1 MARTKGRLESF
12 FKKGALSS
20 ILLSFATH
28 PHPTIPS
35 PSSMLLR
42 RFFSALLL
50 LTPLYAAETLPKPK
64 AEHVLL
70 VVWDGMRP
78 DFINAQNTPNLYA
91 LAQRGTFFAHN
102 HSFWPT
108 TTEVNGT
115 VFSTGVFPARS
126 TVVANKEYRPDIDPK
141 KPVGTDDAEVMI
153 KGDSLTGGHYLGVP
167 TVVELARQ
175 AGFPTAVAGT
185 KPVALLQDRSR
196 EKPATPKSA
205 IVFGGKIYPAHEAST
220 LEALLGPFPIYKAS
234 FENPKPNTAG
244 NRWTTRALLEY
255 LWRDGVPRY
264 SVLWLSD
271 PDFPQHASAPGEPAA
286 LSGIHDSDTHL
297 GMAIDDLKKRGL
309 LDKTDIFVVSDHGF
323 STIGR
328 TVDPVKYYNDH
339 EVPAVKQFTL
349 GTKPGQ
355 VISVSVGGATGLYVI
370 GHDAATIAKLVE
382 LLQASDFSGPIF
394 TKAALPGTFAL
405 KDAHIDSPYAADI
418 VFAFRWSID
427 KNKNGTPGLIVAEG
441 REGLGMHG
449 SLSPFDTHNTLV
461 AGGPDIREGYRD
473 EFPSGNIDVAPTI
486 LHLLGLKQTAGSD
499 GRILSEA
506 LADTPLP
513 EEKPVTKH
521 LEATRN
527 LENGA
532 AWKQYLETTTFAGK
546 TYFDEGNSKE
556 GLK

>member
-1 MARTKGRLESF
+1 
-12 FKKGALSS
+12 
-20 ILLSFATH
+20 
-28 PHPTIPS
+28 
-35 PSSMLLR
+35 MLLR
-42 RFFSALLL
+42 RLAPVLLL
-50 LTPLYAAETLPKPK
+50 LTPLSAADPLPKSK

-78 DFINAQNTPNLYA
+78 DFINPENTPNLHA
-91 LAQRGTFFAHN
+91 LAQRGTFFARN

-141 KPVGTDDAEVMI
+141 GPVPTDAPETML
-153 KGDSLTGGHYLGVP
+153 KGDALTGGHYLGVP
-167 TVVELARQ
+167 TAIELVRQ

-185 KPVALLQDRSR
+185 KPVALLQDRSP

-205 IVFGGKIYPAHEAST
+205 IVFGGKVYPESQAAA
-220 LEALLGPFPIYKAS
+220 LETLLGPFPIYKAD
-234 FENPKPNTAG
+234 FEHPKPNTAG

-255 LWRDGVPRY
+255 LWKDEVPRY

-286 LSGIHDSDTHL
+286 ISGIHDSDTHL
-297 GMAIDDLKKRGL
+297 GMVIDELKKRGL
-309 LDKTDIFVVSDHGF
+309 LEKTDIFVVSDHGF

-339 EVPAVKQFTL
+339 DVPVVKQFTL
-349 GTKPGQ
+349 GPKPGQ

-370 GHDAATIAKLVE
+370 GHDPEITAKLVK

-394 TKAALPGTFAL
+394 CRTALPGTFPL
-405 KDAHIDSPYAADI
+405 KDAHLDSPYAADI
-418 VFAFRWSID
+418 VFAFRWSTN
-427 KNKNGTPGLIVAEG
+427 KNGNGTPGLIVAEG
-441 REGLGMHG
+441 KEGKGMHG
-449 SLSPFDTHNTLV
+449 SLSPFDLHNTLV
-461 AGGPDIREGYRD
+461 AGGPDIRSGYRD

-486 LHLLGLKQTAGSD
+486 LHLLGLKQTAGTD
-499 GRILSEA
+499 GRILAEA

-513 EEKPVTKH
+513 EEKPVTKRV
-521 LEATRN
+521 EATQT
-527 LENGA
+527 LENGST
-532 AWKQYLETTTFAGK
+532 WKQYLQTTTFAGK